1 MAMVDMSPLC
11 RAITDHRQ
19 TPDMYLKEYA
29 ATTIQKYFRGYRTRI
44 EVDKQVQEYKRQLN
58 DWEQARDLNYVREEA
73 ALIIQQAWQSFR
85 NVRIYQYYRDL
96 IQFRERGDPKE
107 LLRSINPREAQLADA
122 ASGIHVRF
130 RLGGTVFPPLVFYK
144 IYTHRPVTDIC
155 SFCPRDY
162 ANEVRLTAANVHNK
176 TKVLPVAEPRKNK
189 PKKVFSEDFDL
200 EDKFREYLKPDG
212 TIGIRST
219 RGWYERAENNG
230 WRPINERILV
240 DEDPVTT
247 MTKLKRMPFFHFST
261 AVRREEKV
269 RRAKQ
274 RKRNW
279 MLKMY
284 REGLLGNN
292 HMSPSGAPSGVG
304 SRSTAGALHGDELD
318 SLDGSLDEFED
329 GDPNELLQWTQHLDF
344 DHYINDWTSIA
355 CTLGTEA
362 FVPELESEYLAQAP
376 PPSHDIHGAMVT
388 AGVPLRPFK
397 SGVSPA
403 AGVVSTLNVA

>member
-1 MAMVDMSPLC
+1 MATVYISPDSRGISDQGHL
-11 RAITDHRQ
+11 
-19 TPDMYLKEYA
+19 PDSYLQEYA
-29 ATTIQKYFRGYRTRI
+29 ATTIQKHFRGYRTRI
-44 EVDKQVQEYKRQLN
+44 EVDKQLQQYKRQLD

-73 ALIIQQAWQSFR
+73 AYVIQKAWQSFR
-85 NVRIYQYYRDL
+85 NVRIYKYYRDL

-122 ASGIHVRF
+122 ASGIHVGF

-155 SFCPRDY
+155 AFCPRDY
-162 ANEVRLTAANVHNK
+162 ANEVRLTAADVNNK
-176 TKVLPVAEPRKNK
+176 SKVQPSSEPKRTK
-189 PKKVFSEDFDL
+189 PKKIFSEDFEI

-212 TIGIRST
+212 TLGIRST
-219 RGWYERAENNG
+219 CGWYERVENNG

-247 MTKLKRMPFFHFST
+247 MTKFRRMPFFHFSP

-284 REGLLGNN
+284 REGLLGNA

-304 SRSTAGALHGDELD
+304 SPSTAGALNGDD
-318 SLDGSLDEFED
+318 QGSLDGSLDEFED
-329 GDPNELLQWTQHLDF
+329 ENPEELLQWTQHLDF
-344 DHYINDWTSIA
+344 DYYVSNWTSIA

-362 FVPELESEYLAQAP
+362 FIPELESEYLVQAP
-376 PPSHDIHGAMVT
+376 PPSHDMHGAMVT
-388 AGVPLRPFK
+388 AGVPFRPFK
-397 SGVSPA
+397 AGVSPA
-403 AGVVSTLNVA
+403 AGVVSTLNVS